1 MVCASHLYVAGQTS
15 SERAPAG
22 THLVMVLV
30 RQRAFPTCD
39 AEPQTA
45 PLARHFDLQ
54 LEVCAQSKTWEEAR
68 QLITPYKL
76 QKKTF
81 ETASSYSERHPGDC
95 QLLGRG
101 VSRGRGC
108 LGIVKRLLLSGDTHV
123 WSCRVLECHS
133 LTRQGFALWQLAS
146 VVLTKRRCRL
156 VFSCSR
162 LRLPPSL
169 RASAKTFA
177 VEWDINSVKHTS
189 GSLSSPASSSDLD
202 WLQTLG
208 W

>member
-1 MVCASHLYVAGQTS
+1 MWLDRQVVSELRPALTS
-15 SERAPAG
+15 SWFLYGSEPFPPAMLSPRLPLWPD
-22 THLVMVLV
+22 TLICSWKFV
-30 RQRAFPTCD
+30 RNQRR
-39 AEPQTA
+39 E
-45 PLARHFDLQ
+45 
-54 LEVCAQSKTWEEAR
+54 EEAR
-68 QLITPYKL
+68 QLIIPYKL

-101 VSRGRGC
+101 VSSGRGC